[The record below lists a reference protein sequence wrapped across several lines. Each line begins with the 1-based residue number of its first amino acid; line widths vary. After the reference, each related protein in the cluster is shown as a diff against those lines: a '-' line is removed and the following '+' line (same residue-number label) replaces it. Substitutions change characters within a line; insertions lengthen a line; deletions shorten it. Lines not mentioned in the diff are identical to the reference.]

1 MPNPY
6 DYSEPKKLISDA
18 RLSSYKNSLAL
29 KTDAEILGAYSWN
42 LTLVGA
48 FFPLLQLIEVAL
60 RNSLNEIAKSTIAVE
75 EGKFWFQSIKHTQET
90 NDSGQL
96 VNPEQVKKFKEKFK
110 SAKNGAKKSILDKG
124 NNPDAVT
131 LDQIVSQTDFSV
143 WEYILDKSFYNG
155 SDNSF
160 IWPTQLPKAFKKL
173 PRVNTKNPMFH
184 QRDAIRRRIEEV
196 RAFRNRISH
205 NEPAW
210 RVSDVSKPEEVIAY
224 LIMKLDNMLELIYW
238 ISPKFRAY
246 VHDVGIED
254 RIRQVLSMSEFNR
267 YIHAFETYNIEGIS
281 DFVSLLEQTNTNN
294 TRSYFQIEGRQGI
307 LSPCRTK
314 LLQ

>member
-1 MPNPY
+1 MPNSY
-6 DYSEPKKLISDA
+6 DYSEPKKLISEA
-18 RLSSYKNSLAL
+18 RLSSYKDSLAL

-60 RNSLNEIAKSTIAVE
+60 RNSLNEIAKSTIALE
-75 EGKFWFQSIKHTQET
+75 EGKLWYQCIKHKKEE
-90 NDSGQL
+90 NDAGQL
-96 VNPEQVKKFKEKFK
+96 VNTEQFKKFKDKFK
-110 SAKNGAKKSILDKG
+110 SAKNGARKSLEDKG
-124 NNPDAVT
+124 KDPNDVT
-131 LDQIVSQTDFSV
+131 LDQIISQTDFSV
-143 WEYILDKSFYNG
+143 WEYILDKCFYNG

-160 IWPTQLPKAFKKL
+160 IWPTQLTKAFKKL
-173 PRVNTKNPMFH
+173 PRVNVKNPMFH

-210 RVSDVSKPEEVIAY
+210 RVNGVSKPEDVIAY

-246 VHDVGIED
+246 VRDVGIED
-254 RIRQVLSMSEFNR
+254 RIRQVLSISEFNR
-267 YIHAFETYNIEGIS
+267 YIHTFETYNIEDIS
-281 DFVSLLEQTNTNN
+281 GFVSLLEQTNSNN
-294 TRSYFQIEGRQGI
+294 TRSYFEIEGRQGI
-307 LSPCRTK
+307 LSPCNTR